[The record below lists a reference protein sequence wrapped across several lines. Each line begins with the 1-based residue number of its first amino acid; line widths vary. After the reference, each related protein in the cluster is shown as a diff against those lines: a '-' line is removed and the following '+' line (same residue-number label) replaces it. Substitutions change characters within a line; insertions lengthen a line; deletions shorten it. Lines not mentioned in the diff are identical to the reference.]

1 MISPQEKLTAIE
13 SAAPF
18 PRCSGLSS
26 STSRRALPK
35 PYPRLQRSE
44 EHTSELQSQSNIVC
58 RLLLEKKIQ
67 DLLAFDRLGR
77 AMIDYRSVHV
87 LHIILGRSV
96 AFQSA
101 TLRVADN
108 RDITACVL
116 RVRLTV
122 RVQ

>member
-67 DLLAFDRLGR
+67 NLASFHEPPPHIV
-77 AMIDYRSVHV
+77 ATTQPIDPPNA
-87 LHIILGRSV
+87 LD
-96 AFQSA
+96 
-101 TLRVADN
+101 LRVCYAQSTPKSSIRARSDEEVAVTHYLCN
-108 RDITACVL
+108 AV
-116 RVRLTV
+116 
-122 RVQ
+122 